1 MAVIDVDTHWEVDAF
16 DPGSDPLGPWRADLP
31 SDMIDRLAQAIAG
44 DLLEAMPEADHPD
57 GPTLLPSLIA
67 MARAREGGKVQLHP
81 THQST
86 AGERV
91 AWMDEVGIDHSIVNP
106 GGYWQLLEHL
116 GPDRPIGVGR
126 CNDFLA
132 EQLADGADRLH
143 GVAVL
148 DFTDLRGAADELA
161 RMRANGF
168 RAFYLRT
175 DAGQPPNRV
184 AFGHPDWDVVWSAA
198 TDLGMVA
205 SIHVGNLHA
214 GFGRWADIGWNQPG
228 GAGPTALTR
237 LANSQTIHVAQN
249 ILISMLYGGVFHR
262 HPELTVMLQEV
273 RIGWLPAWVT
283 MVSRQSMSSPGLGDW
298 PFPVSGAEMVRRN
311 IKATPLPGF
320 GDTEALDVLRELP
333 EMCLFSSDYPHQEGN
348 VDPINLYGRALQDL
362 DPHLRDGFL
371 GANTADAFARMGDP
385 L

>member
-1 MAVIDVDTHWEVDAF
+1 
-16 DPGSDPLGPWRADLP
+16 
-31 SDMIDRLAQAIAG
+31 
-44 DLLEAMPEADHPD
+44 MPEADRPD

-67 MARAREGGKVQLHP
+67 MAKAREGNKVQLHP

-86 AGERV
+86 AAERV
-91 AWMDEVGIDHSIVNP
+91 TWMDQVGIDHSLVNP

-116 GPDRPIGVGR
+116 GPDRPLGVAR

-132 EQLADGADRLH
+132 EQLSDRADRLH
-143 GVAVL
+143 GVAVI
-148 DFTDLRGAADELA
+148 DFADLRAAAEELA
-161 RMRANGF
+161 RMRAKGF

-175 DAGQPPNRV
+175 EGGQPPNEV
-184 AFGHPDWDVVWSAA
+184 AFGHPDWDIVWSAA

-205 SIHVGNLHA
+205 SIHVGNLHS
-214 GFGRWADIGWNQPG
+214 GFGRWADIGWNRPG

-249 ILISMLYGGVFHR
+249 ILVSMLYGGAFHR

-283 MVSRQSMSSPGLGDW
+283 MVSRQSMSNPGLGDW

-320 GDTEALDVLRELP
+320 GDTEALDVLAELP

-348 VDPINLYGRALQDL
+348 VDPINLYGQPLLDL
-362 DPHLRDGFL
+362 DPGLRDAFL
-371 GANTADAFARMGDP
+371 GDNTAEAFARMGDP

>member
-1 MAVIDVDTHWEVDAF
+1 MTVIDVDTHWEVDDF
-16 DPGSDPLGPWRADLP
+16 DRDADPLGPWRSELP

-44 DLLEAMPEADHPD
+44 DLLESLPEAHRPD

-67 MARAREGGKVQLHP
+67 MAQARDGKVQLHP

-86 AGERV
+86 AAERV
-91 AWMDEVGIDHSIVNP
+91 AWMDQIGIDHCLVNP

-116 GPDRPIGVGR
+116 GPDRPLGVSR
-126 CNDFLA
+126 CNDYLA
-132 EQLADGADRLH
+132 EQLSDRADRLH

-148 DFTDLRGAADELA
+148 DFTDLHAAASELA
-161 RMRANGF
+161 RMREKGF
-168 RAFYLRT
+168 RAFFLRT
-175 DAGQPPNRV
+175 DAGQPPNQV
-184 AFGHPDWDVVWSAA
+184 AFGHPDWDVLWSAA

-205 SIHVGNLHA
+205 SIHVGNLHS
-214 GFGRWADIGWNQPG
+214 GFGRWADIGWDQPG

-249 ILISMLYGGVFHR
+249 ILTSLLYGGVFHR
-262 HPELTVMLQEV
+262 HPDLTVVLQEV

-283 MVSRQSMSSPGLGDW
+283 MVSRQSMSNPGLGDW

-320 GDTEALDVLRELP
+320 GDTEALDVLAELP

-348 VDPINLYGRALQDL
+348 ADPINLYGPALTEL
-362 DPHLRDGFL
+362 DDELRSAFL
-371 GANTADAFARMGDP
+371 GENAATAFARTGDP